1 MTCGLPAF
9 PASHIKMNLPT
20 NLCDNVVT
28 AQEGAPVIGV
38 LALHGGYHEHKVM
51 LSRLG
56 CMVRE
61 IRQVLYPPGT
71 TCLSHSLGRR
81 IRSDAA

>member
-1 MTCGLPAF
+1 
-9 PASHIKMNLPT
+9 MNLPT

>member
-1 MTCGLPAF
+1 MSPMA
-9 PASHIKMNLPT
+9 MNLPT
-20 NLCDNVVT
+20 NLCDGVT
-28 AQEGAPVIGV
+28 PAQDGALVIGV

-61 IRQVLYPPGT
+61 IRQVCTPPATPSGLAHAWSRE
-71 TCLSHSLGRR
+71 CCV
-81 IRSDAA
+81 RSKTA